1 MPNLI
6 LFEGTDG
13 SGKTT
18 LINNFKNFLEK
29 KKKTCQIIDKLSI
42 DTAKSITSVYN
53 KAELHKLTEIYLRVA
68 REFSKI
74 NAIDNSYDYII
85 IDRAIISLIS
95 TINIYG
101 FKTEEFDAVINK
113 IIEHYDIYSTVFCCP
128 PFEIARKRIEERALT
143 TKTPLSKKEQKGF
156 EYNKM
161 IYDNLVSLSQN
172 KKITGNQVLIIDSHE
187 NNEEQCLKLVTEF
200 YKE

>member
-1 MPNLI
+1 MSKLI

-18 LINNFKNFLEK
+18 LINNFKNYLTEK
-29 KKKTCQIIDKLSI
+29 NRSCQIIDKSS
-42 DTAKSITSVYN
+42 DATAKSITLVYN
-53 KAELHKLTEIYLRVA
+53 KAELNNLTEIYLRIA

-74 NAIDNSYDYII
+74 TAIDKSCDYII

-101 FKTEEFDAVINK
+101 FKTAEFDNAISQLIKSYGNF
-113 IIEHYDIYSTVFCCP
+113 STVFCCP
-128 PFEIARKRIEERALT
+128 PYEIARKRIEERSIMT
-143 TKTPLSKKEQKGF
+143 NVPLSKKEQKGF
-156 EYNKM
+156 EYNKE

-172 KKITGNQVLIIDSHE
+172 EKITGYQTLVINSHL
-187 NNEEQCLKLVTEF
+187 NNEEQCLNQLIEF
-200 YKE
+200 FKE